1 MIYYP
6 VPLYNQ
12 QAFKGMIP
20 EGFSLPVT
28 DLLSDQ
34 VISLP
39 IHTEMDDH
47 LLGEIASAVRMY
59 FNN

>member
-12 QAFKGMIP
+12 GAFKGMIQ

-39 IHTEMDDH
+39 IHTEMDEV
-47 LLGEIASAVRMY
+47 LLNQIIDGVKSY
-59 FNN
+59 F